1 MKNTKK
7 IFLMLF
13 SVFAAS
19 VFFWS
24 VLEVTAQSA
33 DNMAPLSQSRQ
44 SGGVFLLL
52 AQNNTGE
59 DTRYNPAKIYRGSY
73 GTNMLFYKIPTSL
86 YWRKVSN
93 DFTTFVTCSDARM
106 HLKLDGTWKGHLNKK
121 GGCGP
126 VAEPSDWITGNR
138 LNYEDALEAEQ

>member
-7 IFLMLF
+7 IFLLLLSF
-13 SVFAAS
+13 FAAS
-19 VFFWS
+19 IFCWS
-24 VLEVTAQSA
+24 ALGVSAQSA
-33 DNMAPLSQSRQ
+33 DNMAALDQSRQ
-44 SGGVFLLL
+44 PDGVFPLL
-52 AQNNTGE
+52 AQNNAGE
-59 DTRYNPAKIYRGSY
+59 DTRYNPAKIYHGSN
-73 GTNMLFYKIPTSL
+73 GTNMLFYKSPTSL
-86 YWRKVSN
+86 YWTKVSN